1 MNTNNNGNSILNIN
15 INNPNL
21 VKQPKQCCV
30 YCGKSYKVRANLNKH
45 IIFCEIVDKTK
56 RKKNILIEN
65 EEDNE
70 LPSQR
75 QMYNMLVELTL
86 KYNKLEQ
93 KVEKMNRFVDKKI
106 KKINMIDWLNSNK
119 CPDYTFDKLIN
130 KMNVNQED
138 TNVIFDKNVIDII
151 SILLSRELFENEIM
165 NNAPI
170 YAAIQKNNYIYI
182 YQNNN
187 HNQSN
192 ILNQNNIQNQIINQ
206 NDLKGFWCEL
216 SREILISFMNKFQ
229 NKMIKVLSDW
239 KKNNQNNM
247 NSSDKLCEQYNKS
260 LMKIMAIDFK
270 NEQTYNKIK
279 SLFYNKLK
287 TDMKAIIEYEFE
299 F

>member
-1 MNTNNNGNSILNIN
+1 MIYISIINLNINKFMNIITN

-21 VKQPKQCCV
+21 IKQPRQCCV

-45 IIFCEIVDKTK
+45 IVFCEIVDKTK
-56 RKKNILIEN
+56 RKKNILTEN
-65 EEDNE
+65 EEEFE

-75 QMYNMLVELTL
+75 QMYNMIVELTL
-86 KYNKLEQ
+86 KCNKLEQ
-93 KVEKMNRFVDKKI
+93 KLERMSRFVDKKI
-106 KKINMIDWLNSNK
+106 KKINIIEWLNTNK
-119 CPDYTFDKLIN
+119 NPDYTFDKLIN
-130 KMNVNQED
+130 KIEVKQDDINIV
-138 TNVIFDKNVIDII
+138 FDKNIFDII
-151 SILLSRELFENEIM
+151 SILLSRELFDNEII

-182 YQNNN
+182 YQNI
-187 HNQSN
+187 NQQN
-192 ILNQNNIQNQIINQ
+192 INQINE
-206 NDLKGFWCEL
+206 NKLVWCEL
-216 SREILISFMNKFQ
+216 SREILVSLMNKFQ
-229 NKMIKVLSDW
+229 NKIIKILSDW
-239 KKNNQNNM
+239 KKINQNNM

-287 TDMKAIIEYEFE
+287 TDMKTIIEYEFE